1 MYSKKFIVSTP
12 EFNAA
17 TCKFV
22 WLIIYR
28 DKLECLTVSNGLAC
42 YLKTMWEP
50 AQEELFLFLYYKNRL
65 IYL

>member
-1 MYSKKFIVSTP
+1 MYSKKFIVLTP

-22 WLIIYR
+22 WLILYQ
-28 DKLECLTVSNGLAC
+28 DKLECLTVSNGLAY
-42 YLKTMWEP
+42 YLKTLWEP